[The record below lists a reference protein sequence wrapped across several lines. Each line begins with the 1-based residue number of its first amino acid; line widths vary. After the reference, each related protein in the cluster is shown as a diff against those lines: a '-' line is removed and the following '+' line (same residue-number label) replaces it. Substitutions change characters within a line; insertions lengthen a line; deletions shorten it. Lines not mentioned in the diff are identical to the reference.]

1 MFDVQTESRESVNQL
16 SAVWGEIVKDR
27 KSGEVKDLPGICIRW
42 ADTRFAFF
50 NTITFTDVRAD
61 TTLLGKRLDQAA
73 DYMARSK
80 CSGLIW
86 IFEDLLHPAARN
98 ELPRLAE
105 RVGLSP
111 SLSGYSMVGN
121 VLPIAQSG
129 HPDLSFVR
137 VTTDEQVE
145 AYFDI
150 NARAY
155 GMPLDDAR
163 DGMKDSTIWKA
174 KAYSYLGLAD
184 GKPVSAA
191 AAIESDG
198 SLFLAL
204 VATIPEAQRKGYGE
218 ATCRKALHEA
228 SKTTGLTRSVLHAT
242 MVGAPVYERIGYHKI
257 GPIGFYG
264 FSGT

>member
-1 MFDVQTESRESVNQL
+1 MFDVLSESRESIHQL
-16 SAVWGEIVKDR
+16 NAVWGEIVRDR
-27 KSGEVKDLPGICIRW
+27 KSGEVRDLPGISIRW
-42 ADTRFAFF
+42 ADTRFVFF
-50 NTITFTDVRAD
+50 NTITFTDVGAD
-61 TTLLGKRLDQAA
+61 TTLLGWRLEQVA

-86 IFEDLLHPAARN
+86 IFEDLLDPAARS

-105 RVGLSP
+105 RAGLSL
-111 SLSGYSMVGN
+111 SLSGYSMAGN
-121 VLPIAQSG
+121 ILPMAPLS
-129 HPDLSFVR
+129 PSDLSLVR

-150 NARAY
+150 NAHAY

-174 KAYSYLGLAD
+174 KAYSYLGLVG

-204 VATIPEAQRKGYGE
+204 VATIPEAQRKGYGR
-218 ATCRKALHEA
+218 AICARLSTRLPRRLASRAAFSTPQWPALLSTSA
-228 SKTTGLTRSVLHAT
+228 
-242 MVGAPVYERIGYHKI
+242 
-257 GPIGFYG
+257 
-264 FSGT
+264 